1 MTRIRAAEREGLL
14 QRAVRGG
21 TGRVPAAALL
31 AFALAFGIFARSAV
45 AQDTPPSQ
53 PYDDQLLRLS
63 EILGAVHYLR
73 ELCHAGEGTMW
84 RDQMQALLDSEQPDA
99 DRRARFV
106 DRFNRGYQGFR
117 AVYRECTTAATLAI
131 DGYMK
136 EGARIA
142 RDVAARY
149 GKEK

>member
-1 MTRIRAAEREGLL
+1 MIRAPETKGHL
-14 QRAVRGG
+14 VRP
-21 TGRVPAAALL
+21 GRSGRGRLSAAALIV
-31 AFALAFGIFARSAV
+31 FALAFASFESA
-45 AQDTPPSQ
+45 AQDAPPAQ

-73 ELCHAGEGTMW
+73 ELCHAGEGTLW
-84 RDQMQALLDSEQPDA
+84 RDQMQALLDSEQPD
-99 DRRARFV
+99 DERKARLI

>member
-1 MTRIRAAEREGLL
+1 MIRAPERKGTL
-14 QRAVRGG
+14 VR
-21 TGRVPAAALL
+21 TGKSGRGRLSAAALI
-31 AFALAFGIFARSAV
+31 AFALAFASFESAA
-45 AQDTPPSQ
+45 AQDAPLAQ

-73 ELCHAGEGTMW
+73 ELCHAGEGTLW
-84 RDQMQALLDSEQPDA
+84 RDQMQALLDSEQPD
-99 DRRARFV
+99 DERKARLI